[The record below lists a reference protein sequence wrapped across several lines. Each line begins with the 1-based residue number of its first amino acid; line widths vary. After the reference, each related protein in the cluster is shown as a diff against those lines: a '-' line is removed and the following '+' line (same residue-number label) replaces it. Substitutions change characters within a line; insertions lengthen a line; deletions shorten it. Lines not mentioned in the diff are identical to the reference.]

1 MWGLFYLQVRL
12 LRWVKRAEGY
22 NKLIKKIT
30 LLLAIGFLLWAY
42 IAFDG
47 QRYLSVDFFRDF
59 YHQQPLLTAAVY
71 FSLYVLAT
79 ALSIPGAALLTIIGG
94 MVFGLWTGV
103 LLVSFASSLG
113 ATLAFLVSRFLLRD
127 WVQEKFSGHLNTIN
141 DGVKAQGGFY
151 LFSLRLI
158 PLFPFWMINLVMGL
172 TPIKTS
178 TFYWVSQVGM
188 LAGTLVYVNAGA
200 SLSNIEEFSAAE
212 ILTPAVIASFVLLA
226 LFPFIARSIMRSL
239 EQRKRYRGYKKPK
252 KFDTNLIV
260 IGAGSAGL
268 VSAYIAATLKAKVTL
283 VEKAQMGGDCLNT
296 GCVPSKALI
305 RAAKS
310 MAEIKKASELGINV
324 AAPEVDFPKVMGR
337 VQDVIKTIEPHD
349 SVERY
354 TNLGVDCVS
363 GNARLKSPWV
373 VEVDGREI
381 SAEKI
386 IIATGARPIV
396 PPIPGLDEVD
406 PLTSEN
412 LWQLDKL
419 PPRLLIVGG
428 GAIGCELAQ
437 AFQRLGSQ
445 VTLVEMQPQLLPR
458 DDQHVASFMA
468 DCLTAEGVR
477 VLTSYAANKFVSHAD
492 YGSVSLVSDGAVDID
507 VEFDRVLVAIG
518 RAANTRGFGLE
529 QLGIPLQ
536 ANGTIATDEYLR
548 TCYPN
553 ILACGDV
560 VGPYQLTH
568 AASHQAW
575 FAVVNGLLGSFKK
588 FPVDY
593 RVIPQVIFTDPQ
605 IGRVGLSERE
615 AEAQDIAV
623 EVTQYDLSDLDRAI
637 ADNDAK
643 GFVKVLT
650 VPGSDRILGATIV
663 GPQAGELISEFVI
676 AMKNGMGL
684 NKMLSTIY
692 SYPTLSEA
700 NRFVAGEW
708 KRKHVPVKLL
718 AILRRYL
725 HRNLR

>member
-1 MWGLFYLQVRL
+1 M
-12 LRWVKRAEGY
+12 
-22 NKLIKKIT
+22 IKKIT
-30 LLLAIGFLLWAY
+30 LLLAIGCLLWAY
-42 IAFDG
+42 FAFDG
-47 QRYLSVDFFRDF
+47 QRYLSVDFFREF
-59 YHQQPLLTAAVY
+59 YNQQPLLTAAVY
-71 FSLYVLAT
+71 FCAYVVAT

-94 MVFGLWTGV
+94 MVFGLWTGT

-127 WVQEKFSGHLNTIN
+127 WVQSKFSGHLKTIN
-141 DGVKAQGGFY
+141 EGVEQQGGNY
-151 LFSLRLI
+151 LFGLRLI

-172 TPIKTS
+172 TPIKAS
-178 TFYWVSQVGM
+178 TFYWVSQLGM

-200 SLSNIEEFSAAE
+200 SLSNIEEFSAAG
-212 ILTPAVIASFVLLA
+212 ILTPAVISSFVLLA
-226 LFPFIARSIMRSL
+226 LFPFIARAIMGKL
-239 EQRKRYRGYKKPK
+239 EQRKLYRSYKKPK

-268 VSAYIAATLKAKVTL
+268 VSAYIGVTLKARVTL
-283 VEKAQMGGDCLNT
+283 IEKAQMGGDCLNT

-305 RAAKS
+305 RAAKA
-310 MAEIKKASELGINV
+310 MAEIKKASQLGINV
-324 AAPEVDFPKVMGR
+324 AAPEVDFPRVMGR
-337 VQDVIKTIEPHD
+337 VQEVIKTIEPHD
-349 SVERY
+349 SVARY
-354 TNLGVDCVS
+354 TGLGVDCLS
-363 GNARLKSPWV
+363 GHAKIISPWV
-373 VEVDGREI
+373 VEVDGQQI

-386 IIATGARPIV
+386 ILATGASPIV
-396 PPIPGLDEVD
+396 PPIPGLDQVD

-445 VTLVEMQPQLLPR
+445 VTLVEMQSQLLPR

-468 DCLTAEGVR
+468 DCLSAEGVQ
-477 VLTSYAANKFVSHAD
+477 VLTGYGAKKFVAASEAE
-492 YGSVSLVSDGAVDID
+492 GGLVSLSSEGADDLEIG
-507 VEFDRVLVAIG
+507 FDRVLVAIG
-518 RAANTRGFGLE
+518 RAANTSGFGLE
-529 QLGIPLQ
+529 DLGIPLH
-536 ANGTIATDEYLR
+536 ANGTVVTDKYLR

-553 ILACGDV
+553 ILACGDL

-575 FAVVNGLLGSFKK
+575 YAVVNGLLGRFKK
-588 FPVDY
+588 FSVDY

-605 IGRVGLSERE
+605 IARVGLNERE
-615 AEAQDIAV
+615 AAAQNIEV

-643 GFVKVLT
+643 GFVKVLNA
-650 VPGSDRILGATIV
+650 PGSDRILGATIV
-663 GPQAGELISEFVI
+663 GPQAGELVSEFVI

-708 KRKHVPVKLL
+708 KRKHVPEKLL
-718 AILRRYL
+718 GILRRYL

>member
-1 MWGLFYLQVRL
+1 MPELDRRVCRGT
-12 LRWVKRAEGY
+12 KRT
-22 NKLIKKIT
+22 NRLIKKIA
-30 LLLAIGFLLWAY
+30 LLLVLAALFWAY
-42 IAFDG
+42 IALEG
-47 QRYLSVDFFRDF
+47 ERYLSLDFFRGLYLD
-59 YHQQPLLTAAVY
+59 QPLLTAAVY
-71 FSLYVLAT
+71 FIVYVITA

-94 MVFGLWTGV
+94 MVFGLWTGT
-103 LLVSFASSLG
+103 LLVSFASSVG

-127 WVQEKFSGHLNTIN
+127 WVQQKFSAHLGTIN
-141 DGVKAQGGFY
+141 KGIEKQGGFY

-172 TPIKTS
+172 TPIKTI
-178 TFYWVSQVGM
+178 TFYWVSQLGM

-200 SLSNIEEFSAAE
+200 SLGNIEEFSPSG
-212 ILTPAVIASFVLLA
+212 ILTPAVILSFLLLA
-226 LFPFIARSIMRSL
+226 IFPFLARGLMARL
-239 EQRKRYRGYKKPK
+239 ELRKRYSGYKNPK

-268 VSAYIAATLKAKVTL
+268 VSAYIAATLKARVTL
-283 VEKAQMGGDCLNT
+283 IEKEKMGGDCLNT

-324 AAPEVDFPKVMGR
+324 AAPEVDFGKVMGR
-337 VQDVIKTIEPHD
+337 VQEVIKTIEPHD

-354 TNLGVDCVS
+354 SGLGVDCLS
-363 GNARLKSPWV
+363 GHARLVSPWE
-373 VEVDGREI
+373 VEVDGEVL

-386 IIATGARPIV
+386 IIATGASPIV
-396 PPIPGLDEVD
+396 PPIPGLDQMD

-412 LWQLDKL
+412 LWQLESL
-419 PPRLLIVGG
+419 PGRLLIVGG

-445 VTLVEMQPQLLPR
+445 VTLVEMQDQLLPR
-458 DDQHVASFMA
+458 DDRHVAEFMA
-468 DCLTAEGVR
+468 DSLAAEGVQ
-477 VLTSYAANKFVSHAD
+477 VLTGYAASEFARRED
-492 YGSVSLVSDGAVDID
+492 CAAVSLASAEGENLE

-518 RAANTRGFGLE
+518 RAANTSGFGLE
-529 QLGIPLQ
+529 ELGIPLA
-536 ANGTIATDEYLR
+536 ANGTIATDNYLR

-575 FAVVNGLLGSFKK
+575 YAVVNGLLGRFKK
-588 FPVDY
+588 FRVDY

-605 IGRVGLSERE
+605 VARVGLNERE
-615 AEAQDIAV
+615 AAAQNIAV

-643 GFVKVLT
+643 GFVKVLNA
-650 VPGSDRILGATIV
+650 PGSDRILGATIV
-663 GPQAGELISEFVI
+663 GPQAGELVSEFVI

-684 NKMLSTIY
+684 NKMLGTIY

-700 NRFVAGEW
+700 NRLVAGEW
-708 KRKHVPVKLL
+708 KRKHVPEKLL
-718 AILRRYL
+718 GLLRRYL
-725 HRNLR
+725 HRNLHKK

>member
-1 MWGLFYLQVRL
+1 MVRSAQGPI
-12 LRWVKRAEGY
+12 KGAY
-22 NKLIKKIT
+22 KLIKKIA
-30 LLLAIGFLLWAY
+30 LLLAIGCLLWAY
-42 IAFDG
+42 IALDG

-59 YHQQPLLTAAVY
+59 YQQQPLLTAAIY
-71 FSLYVLAT
+71 FSVYVAAT

-94 MVFGLWTGV
+94 MVFGLWTGT
-103 LLVSFASSLG
+103 LLVSFASSIG

-127 WVQEKFSGHLNTIN
+127 WVQRKFSSHLSTLNK
-141 DGVKAQGGFY
+141 GVTEQGGFY
-151 LFSLRLI
+151 LFGLRLI
-158 PLFPFWMINLVMGL
+158 PIFPFWMINLVMGI
-172 TPIKTS
+172 TPIKTA
-178 TFYWVSQVGM
+178 TFYWVSQLGM

-200 SLSNIEEFSAAE
+200 SLSNIEEFSAAG
-212 ILTPAVIASFVLLA
+212 ILTPEVIFSFVLLA
-226 LFPFIARSIMRSL
+226 IFPFIARSLMRSL
-239 EQRKRYRGYKKPK
+239 ERRKRYRGYKKPK
-252 KFDTNLIV
+252 KFDTNLVV
-260 IGAGSAGL
+260 IGAGSGGL

-283 VEKAQMGGDCLNT
+283 IEKEQMGGDCLNT

-310 MAEIKKASELGINV
+310 MAEIKKAAQLGINV
-324 AAPEVDFPKVMGR
+324 AAPEVDFQKVMGR
-337 VQDVIKTIEPHD
+337 VQEVIKTIEPHD

-354 TNLGVDCVS
+354 TGLGVDCVS
-363 GNARLKSPWV
+363 GHARLISPWV
-373 VEVDGREI
+373 VEVDGRQI

-386 IIATGARPIV
+386 ILATGARPIV
-396 PPIPGLDEVD
+396 PPIPGLDQVD

-412 LWQLDKL
+412 LWQLDTL
-419 PPRLLIVGG
+419 PQRLLIVGG

-445 VTLVEMQPQLLPR
+445 VTLVEMQSQLLPR
-458 DDQHVASFMA
+458 DDRHVAEFMA
-468 DCLTAEGVR
+468 DSLSAEGVQ
-477 VLTSYAANKFVSHAD
+477 VLTGYAAKEFAR
-492 YGSVSLVSDGAVDID
+492 YQEGGSVSLASDKADDLEIA
-507 VEFDRVLVAIG
+507 FDRVLVAIG
-518 RAANTRGFGLE
+518 RAANTSGFGLE
-529 QLGIPLQ
+529 ELGIPLH
-536 ANGTIATDEYLR
+536 ANGTVVTDEYLR

-553 ILACGDV
+553 ILACGDL

-575 FAVVNGLLGSFKK
+575 YAVVNGLLGRFKK
-588 FPVDY
+588 FRVDY

-605 IGRVGLSERE
+605 IARVGLNERE
-615 AEAQDIAV
+615 AAAQNIAV

-643 GFVKVLT
+643 GFVKVLNA
-650 VPGSDRILGATIV
+650 PGSDRILGATIV

-708 KRKHVPVKLL
+708 KRKHVPEKLL
-718 AILRRYL
+718 GILRRYL
-725 HRNLR
+725 HRNLRQKD

>member
-1 MWGLFYLQVRL
+1 M
-12 LRWVKRAEGY
+12 A
-22 NKLIKKIT
+22 KKIS
-30 LLLAIGFLLWAY
+30 LLLAIGFLLWVY
-42 IAFDG
+42 ITFDG

-59 YHQQPLLTAAVY
+59 YLQQPFLTAAVY
-71 FSLYVLAT
+71 FCAYVMAT

-94 MVFGLWTGV
+94 MVFGLWTGT

-127 WVQEKFSGHLNTIN
+127 WVQEKFSGHLKTIN
-141 DGVKAQGGFY
+141 DGVKKQGGSY

-178 TFYWVSQVGM
+178 TFYWVSQLGM

-200 SLSNIEEFSAAE
+200 SLSNIEAFSAAE
-212 ILTPAVIASFVLLA
+212 ILTPTVILSFALLA
-226 LFPFIARSIMRSL
+226 IFPFIVRAIMGRL
-239 EQRKRYRGYKKPK
+239 ELRKLYSGYKKPK
-252 KFDTNLIV
+252 QFDTNLIV

-268 VSAYIAATLKAKVTL
+268 VSAYIGATLKARVTL
-283 VEKAQMGGDCLNT
+283 IEKFQMGGDCLNT

-305 RAAKS
+305 RAAKA

-324 AAPEVDFPKVMGR
+324 AAPEVDFTKVMGR

-363 GNARLKSPWV
+363 GRAKIISPWV

-396 PPIPGLDEVD
+396 PPIPGLDQVD

-412 LWQLDKL
+412 LWQLDNL
-419 PPRLLIVGG
+419 PERFLIVGG

-445 VTLVEMQPQLLPR
+445 VTLVEMQAQLLPR
-458 DDQHVASFMA
+458 DDRHVASFIE
-468 DCLTAEGVR
+468 DSLKAEGVR
-477 VLTSYAANKFVSHAD
+477 VLTNYAAKKFSTCSDH
-492 YGSVSLVSDGAVDID
+492 GSVSLSSDSEAELEDLEI
-507 VEFDRVLVAIG
+507 EFDRVLVAIG
-518 RAANTRGFGLE
+518 RVANTDGFGLQE
-529 QLGIPLQ
+529 LGIPLQ

-575 FAVVNGLLGSFKK
+575 YAVVNGLLGRFKK
-588 FPVDY
+588 FRVDY
-593 RVIPQVIFTDPQ
+593 RVIPQVVFTDPQ
-605 IGRVGLSERE
+605 IARVGLNERD
-615 AEAQDIAV
+615 AAAQNIDV

-650 VPGSDRILGATIV
+650 KPGSDSILGATIV

-708 KRKHVPVKLL
+708 KRKHVPERLL
-718 AILRRYL
+718 AILKRYL
-725 HRNLR
+725 QRNLRG

>member
-1 MWGLFYLQVRL
+1 M
-12 LRWVKRAEGY
+12 
-22 NKLIKKIT
+22 IKKIA
-30 LLLAIGFLLWAY
+30 LLLVIGCLLWAY

-47 QRYLSVDFFRDF
+47 QRYLSIDFFRDL
-59 YHQQPLLTAAVY
+59 YNQQPLLTAAVY
-71 FSLYVLAT
+71 FCAYVVAT

-94 MVFGLWTGV
+94 MVFGLWTGT

-127 WVQEKFSGHLNTIN
+127 WVQDKFSGHLKTLNE
-141 DGVKAQGGFY
+141 GVEKQGGFY
-151 LFSLRLI
+151 LFGLRLI

-172 TPIKTS
+172 TPIKAS
-178 TFYWVSQVGM
+178 TFYWVSQLGM

-200 SLSNIEEFSAAE
+200 SLSNIEEFSAAG
-212 ILTPAVIASFVLLA
+212 ILTPAVISSFVLLA
-226 LFPFIARSIMRSL
+226 LFPFIARAIMRKL
-239 EQRKRYRGYKKPK
+239 EQRKLYRGYQKPK

-268 VSAYIAATLKAKVTL
+268 VSAYIGATLKAKVTL
-283 VEKAQMGGDCLNT
+283 IEKAQMGGDCLNT

-310 MAEIKKASELGINV
+310 MAEIKKASQLGINV

-337 VQDVIKTIEPHD
+337 VQEVIKTIEPHD

-354 TNLGVDCVS
+354 TGLGVDCVS
-363 GNARLKSPWV
+363 GHAKLISPWV
-373 VEVDGREI
+373 VEVDGRQI

-386 IIATGARPIV
+386 ILATGARPIV
-396 PPIPGLDEVD
+396 PPIPGLDQVD
-406 PLTSEN
+406 ALTSEN

-419 PPRLLIVGG
+419 PRRLLIVGG

-445 VTLVEMQPQLLPR
+445 VTLVEMQSQLLPR

-468 DCLTAEGVR
+468 DCLSEEGVQ
-477 VLTSYAANKFVSHAD
+477 VLTGYAAKKFVSGFGSGSEAEG
-492 YGSVSLVSDGAVDID
+492 GSVSLSSEGAEDLEIA
-507 VEFDRVLVAIG
+507 FDRVLVAIG
-518 RAANTRGFGLE
+518 RAANTSGFGLE
-529 QLGIPLQ
+529 DLGIPLH
-536 ANGTIATDEYLR
+536 ANGTVVTDEYLR

-553 ILACGDV
+553 ILACGDL

-575 FAVVNGLLGSFKK
+575 YAVVNGLLGRFKK
-588 FPVDY
+588 FRVDY

-605 IGRVGLSERE
+605 IARVGLNERE
-615 AEAQDIAV
+615 AAAQGIAV

-643 GFVKVLT
+643 GFVKVLNA
-650 VPGSDRILGATIV
+650 PGSDRILGATIV
-663 GPQAGELISEFVI
+663 GPQAGELVSEFVI

-718 AILRRYL
+718 GILRRYL
-725 HRNLR
+725 HRNLH

>member
-1 MWGLFYLQVRL
+1 M
-12 LRWVKRAEGY
+12 
-22 NKLIKKIT
+22 IKKIA
-30 LLLAIGFLLWAY
+30 LLLAIGCLLWAY
-42 IAFDG
+42 MALDG

-59 YHQQPLLTAAVY
+59 YQQQPLLTAAIY
-71 FSLYVLAT
+71 FSVYVVAT

-94 MVFGLWTGV
+94 MVFGLWTGA
-103 LLVSFASSLG
+103 LLVSFASSIG

-127 WVQEKFSGHLNTIN
+127 WVQKKFSSHLGTLNK
-141 DGVKAQGGFY
+141 GVAEQGGFY
-151 LFSLRLI
+151 LFGLRLI
-158 PLFPFWMINLVMGL
+158 PIFPFWMINLVMGI
-172 TPIKTS
+172 TPIKTA
-178 TFYWVSQVGM
+178 TFYWVSQLGM

-200 SLSNIEEFSAAE
+200 SLSNIEEFSAAG
-212 ILTPAVIASFVLLA
+212 ILTPGVISSFVLLA
-226 LFPFIARSIMRSL
+226 LFPFIARSTMRSL

-260 IGAGSAGL
+260 IGAGSGGL

-283 VEKAQMGGDCLNT
+283 IEKDQMGGDCLNT

-310 MAEIKKASELGINV
+310 VAEIKKASQLGINV
-324 AAPEVDFPKVMGR
+324 AAPEVDFAKVMGR
-337 VQDVIKTIEPHD
+337 VQEVIKTIEPHD

-354 TNLGVDCVS
+354 SGLGVDCVS
-363 GNARLKSPWV
+363 GHARLISPWV
-373 VEVDGREI
+373 VEVDGRQI

-386 IIATGARPIV
+386 ILATGARPIV
-396 PPIPGLDEVD
+396 PPIPGLDQVE

-412 LWQLDKL
+412 LWQLDRL
-419 PPRLLIVGG
+419 PQRLLIVGG

-445 VTLVEMQPQLLPR
+445 VTLVEMQSQLLPR
-458 DDQHVASFMA
+458 DDHHVASFMA
-468 DCLTAEGVR
+468 DCLSEEGVQ
-477 VLTSYAANKFVSHAD
+477 VLTGYAAKKFVSGFGSGSEAEG
-492 YGSVSLVSDGAVDID
+492 GSVSLSSEGAEDLEIA
-507 VEFDRVLVAIG
+507 FDRVLVAIG
-518 RAANTRGFGLE
+518 RAANTSGFGLE
-529 QLGIPLQ
+529 DLGIPLR
-536 ANGTIATDEYLR
+536 ANGTVVTDEYLR

-553 ILACGDV
+553 ILACGDL

-575 FAVVNGLLGSFKK
+575 YAVVNGLLGRFKK
-588 FPVDY
+588 FRVDY

-605 IGRVGLSERE
+605 IARVGLNERE
-615 AEAQDIAV
+615 AAAQGIAV

-643 GFVKVLT
+643 GFVKVLNA
-650 VPGSDRILGATIV
+650 PGSDRILGATIV
-663 GPQAGELISEFVI
+663 GPQAGELVSEFVI

-718 AILRRYL
+718 GILRRYL
-725 HRNLR
+725 HRNLH